1 MSTDADIGYGT
12 LFKSGSPLVTFA
24 EVTGLTPPSI
34 ARDSVD
40 ASHEESPEAW
50 REFIPGMKDGGEVSF
65 EFNSIPNGPSAA
77 VLAAELD
84 LEGQDAV
91 LPRQILFRS
100 GAYWSFNAFLTGWE
114 TDAPLDDKMSGT
126 ATFKITGKPTLVQ
139 V

>member
-1 MSTDADIGYGT
+1 MSTDADIGYCT

-65 EFNSIPNGPSAA
+65 EFNSNPNGPSAA
-77 VLAAELD
+77 VLAAERD
-84 LEGQDAV
+84 LEGQAEV
-91 LPRQILFRS
+91 LPRPILFRS

-114 TDAPLDDKMSGT
+114 TDAPLDDKMTGT
-126 ATFKITGKPTLVQ
+126 ATFKITGKPSLVQ